1 MIEVLNAGLQT
12 TIQAGVRAGHRHF
25 GVPGSGPADPL
36 SMSLANRLVGA
47 DATQPAFEITLTG
60 ASFCFHSSMMV
71 SVTGAEAGVSL
82 NGVEAPLHA
91 TVLVSAGDVLEVAP
105 ARHGCRSYLAVSG
118 RLDPSEFLG
127 SRSTYLPGGF
137 GGHEGRAVKAG
148 DRIEVSD
155 LRSVAEIETPRELR
169 PLFNDNVLLQGCPS
183 SEFEFLNEDAQTIL
197 FEEGLKATQRSSRMG
212 VELSGDR
219 AVSCNAPQKQ
229 SSPVFPGSVQCPP
242 EGKPFILLA
251 DAQTTGGYPHILQ
264 VIRSD
269 RFQLGQIKPGA
280 RVRFILRT
288 PDEAADRFR
297 ARWDAYSDW
306 LSSPVI

>member
-36 SMSLANRLVGA
+36 SLSLANRLVGA
-47 DATQPAFEITLTG
+47 DELQPAFEMTLTG
-60 ASFCFHSSMMV
+60 ATFRFRSSMMV
-71 SVTGAEAGVSL
+71 AVTGAEAYFSVNGVS
-82 NGVEAPLHA
+82 EPLHESIQ
-91 TVLVSAGDVLEVAP
+91 VGAGDEIVIGP
-105 ARHGCRSYLAVSG
+105 ARLGCRSYLAVSG
-118 RLDPSEFLG
+118 RIDASEFLG
-127 SRSTYLPGGF
+127 SASTYLPGAF
-137 GGHEGRAVKAG
+137 GGYEGRALKAG
-148 DRIEVSD
+148 DRVTVSD
-155 LRSVAEIETPRELR
+155 VQAVDELETPRELR
-169 PLFNDNVLLQGCPS
+169 PLFNDNFLLQACPS
-183 SEFEFLNEDAQTIL
+183 SEFEFLNEDEQTIL

-212 VELSGDR
+212 VELYGDR
-219 AVSCNAPQKQ
+219 AVSCNAPEKQ

-242 EGKPFILLA
+242 EGKPYILLA

-280 RVRFILRT
+280 KIRFILRT
-288 PDEAADRFR
+288 PDEAADRLR
-297 ARWDAYSDW
+297 ARWKAYSDW